1 VSLEL
6 RQPSNILVV
15 IAHPDDEV
23 LGCGGAISKFV
34 RQGHSVSILL
44 PLKRLDPGGIAEW
57 PNLIRHLKESCAIL
71 GAEAIILDPL
81 MEETLVYSN
90 LHLLHDMILPYVER
104 ADLILSHWP
113 GDVNQVHYGMS
124 RAVEIATRPFRRNKT
139 TLLFEIPTTTEQGFR
154 QTFWPNL
161 HIVLEEEDVE
171 RKLAAIALYQCEIAP
186 GRTTDAVRAKL
197 LTRGAEIGVTYAEA
211 FAVAHSYL

>member
-34 RQGHSVSILL
+34 RQGHSVSVLL
-44 PLKRLDPGGIAEW
+44 PLKRQDPRGIAEW
-57 PNLIRHLKESCAIL
+57 PNLIRHLEGSCAIL

-81 MEETLVYSN
+81 MEETLVYSS
-90 LHLLHDMILPYVER
+90 LHLLHDMILPHVER
-104 ADLILSHWP
+104 ADLVLSHWP
-113 GDVNQVHYGMS
+113 GDVNQVHYGVS
-124 RAVEIATRPFRRNKT
+124 RVVEIATRPFRRNKS
-139 TLLFEIPTTTEQGFR
+139 TLLFEIATTTEQGFR
-154 QTFWPNL
+154 QTFSPNL
-161 HIVLEEEDVE
+161 HVVLEKEDVE
-171 RKLAAIALYQCEIAP
+171 KKLKAIDLYQCEIAP
-186 GRTTDAVRAKL
+186 GRTTDAVKAKL
-197 LTRGAEIGVTYAEA
+197 VTRGAEIGAMYAEA